1 MPHSGDKGK
10 VMEKNSGQLV
20 QAVPLIE
27 GKVNLGAGT
36 YQVNSLIHCETD
48 AAITFGP
55 NAVPYSMLAGSDR
68 GFKGEIVVVSGTVT
82 ID

>member
-1 MPHSGDKGK
+1 MK
-10 VMEKNSGQLV
+10 KNSGQLV

-36 YQVNSLIHCETD
+36 YEVNSLIHCEVA

-55 NAVPYSMLAGSDR
+55 NAVSYTMATGADRAYSGT
-68 GFKGEIVVVSGTVT
+68 ITVVSGTVT